1 MKTRATNKNMFLVFL
16 GPSILSFVL
25 IHLFKYAEVNI
36 LQELTD
42 SFLSQ
47 YTVGINIARYSPYP
61 QFFSAALFVNVALI
75 PILIFYWWPIADGK
89 NPKGIFY
96 VLSPLKGFLF
106 LLITAMFYLIAW
118 SLPVNVDP
126 LENVGR
132 HSLRNMYTSSFLF
145 YLMFLM
151 PISFWSM
158 LISGYIKTLIEI
170 KKQI

>member
-47 YTVGINIARYSPYP
+47 YTVGVNIARYSPYP

-170 KKQI
+170 KKV

>member
-1 MKTRATNKNMFLVFL
+1 METKTRATNKNMFLVFL
-16 GPSILSFVL
+16 GPSILTFVL
-25 IHLFKYAEVNI
+25 IHLFKYTDIKV

-42 SFLSQ
+42 NFLNQ

-61 QFFSAALFVNVALI
+61 DFFSTALLVSVALI

-89 NPKGIFY
+89 NPKGLFY
-96 VLSPLKGFLF
+96 VLSPLKGGLF
-106 LLITAMFYLIAW
+106 LLIIVMFYFFAW
-118 SLPVNVDP
+118 SLPVNEDA

-132 HSLRNMYTSSFLF
+132 NSLVNIYTSSFLF

-158 LISGYIKTLIEI
+158 LTSGYIKTLIEL
-170 KKQI
+170 KK